1 MNINNINKTWFA
13 NLKNEFSEPYFL
25 ELENFLAE
33 RKKSGA
39 VIYPPEDKIFNALNL
54 TNFNDIKVVILGQDP
69 YHGPNQAHGLSFSVQ
84 NGLKLPP
91 SLNNIYKE
99 LTTDIGTKPT
109 VNGNLEPWAKQGVLL
124 LNAVLTV
131 EQANANAHANKGW
144 EQFTDSIIKLVS
156 QKHNNVVFILWGSYA
171 QKKANLIDDTKHLII
186 KDPHPSPLSA
196 YRGFFGS
203 KPFSKTNN
211 YLISNNK
218 QPINWQINNE
228 QLSLF

>member
-25 ELENFLAE
+25 ELDKFLAE
-33 RKKSGA
+33 QKKSGA

-54 TNFNDIKVVILGQDP
+54 TDFNNIKVVILGQDP
-69 YHGPNQAHGLSFSVQ
+69 YHGPNQAQGLSFSVQ
-84 NGLKLPP
+84 TGLKLPP
-91 SLNNIYKE
+91 SLKNIYKE
-99 LTTDIGTKPT
+99 LATDIGTKPT

-156 QKHNNVVFILWGSYA
+156 QKHSNVVFILWGSYA
-171 QKKANLIDDTKHLII
+171 QKKDKLIDESKHLII
-186 KDPHPSPLSA
+186 KDAHPSPLSA

-211 YLISNNK
+211 YLIKNNK
-218 QPINWQINNE
+218 KPIDWQINNE